1 MQTTTSPSKTDPL
14 GRLDEQALLKCYH
27 LHGDRRAR
35 QELVERLLPLVR
47 TIARRYHHRGE
58 PLEDL
63 VQVGCIGLMKAVD
76 RFDLERGVKLST
88 FAVPNIA
95 GEIKR
100 YFRDRSSAMRIP
112 RDVQDLSADIG
123 TATERLTA
131 RLQRTPSITEI
142 AEAVDADIETVM
154 EALHS
159 VHAHRAMSLDEPL
172 GDDDEHSER
181 VGSEDENFSL
191 ADIRLL
197 LGSCDHVLDER
208 DRAILRMRFAE
219 DMTQSEIADHIGVS
233 QMQVSRLIR
242 RSLKRMRD
250 SMDVGDEVVLAA

>member
-1 MQTTTSPSKTDPL
+1 VETMTSQIDVIA
-14 GRLDEQALLKCYH
+14 RLDEQALLRRYH
-27 LHGDRRAR
+27 LDGDRQAR

-47 TIARRYHHRGE
+47 TIARRYQHRGE

-112 RDVQDLSADIG
+112 RDVQDLSAEIG

-131 RLQRTPSITEI
+131 RLQRTPRISEI
-142 AEAVDADIETVM
+142 AEAVGADIELVM

-181 VGSEDENFSL
+181 IGSPDENFDL
-191 ADIRLL
+191 ADTRLL
-197 LGSCDHVLDER
+197 LESCGHVLDER
-208 DRAILRMRFAE
+208 DRAILRMRFAQ
-219 DMTQSEIADHIGVS
+219 DLTQSEIAEHIGVS

-242 RSLKRMRD
+242 RSLKRMRNAIQTQ
-250 SMDVGDEVVLAA
+250 GEPVLPA

>member
-1 MQTTTSPSKTDPL
+1 MDTTTVNGNTDSL
-14 GRLDEQALLKCYH
+14 GRLDEQALLNCYH
-27 LHGDRRAR
+27 REGDRRAR

-47 TIARRYHHRGE
+47 TIARRYQHRGE

-76 RFDLERGVKLST
+76 RFDLDRGVKLST

-131 RLQRTPSITEI
+131 RLQRTPKISEI

-181 VGSEDENFSL
+181 IGSEDENFSL

-250 SMDVGDEVVLAA
+250 SMDVPDEVILSV